1 MPTSQFFGL
10 MIGYSGLTAYQAAEN
25 TLANNVANVE
35 TEGYSRQYVARTA
48 ADALRTNTS
57 YGMQGAGV
65 KVTGVKQYRNIYYDN
80 KYWTNNANVGRFE
93 THEEYMIRIEK
104 YFEDSQASNGFNTIY
119 DSVFSGLEELKKDP
133 GQTSTRTAFLGT
145 AQTLTEYFRT
155 LSDNLKKEQQSLNEE
170 IKSSVERINTIAG
183 DIASLNKQINTIE
196 LTGSAANELRD
207 KRALLV
213 DELSQIVDVTV
224 TETPV
229 VNESDKD
236 KTPTGANR
244 YIVQISNGNTLVNGY
259 ETNELEVVGRAKDEK
274 TNMNDIDGL
283 YDVRW
288 KSTGSPFSVLA
299 DNLSGS
305 LKSLFELRD
314 GNNNE
319 NLQGKMYDRTDS
331 SVVMEA
337 SNLKGSS
344 IEEVLSQL
352 NIPETGVVNIGGY
365 NYNYESF
372 SVKLTG
378 DKVQVTFDLPPGVSV
393 PATLKGQKARVGQSV
408 DYQGIPYYMAQ
419 MNQWVRQFAYRFND
433 REKDGENLYGKKME
447 LSFFQWR
454 DKDGTLRS
462 LAEDDERTPS
472 DSFTTAE
479 GIKPADPTIP
489 PTPTAYYFL
498 TAENFYVN
506 QDIIKDPKLMSTAGK
521 EQKGDSD
528 VNVSASDIVDE
539 LAKIRHNKSVMEFRG
554 CSSSEFLTCILSD
567 ISLNS
572 MSAKTFK
579 INSTNIQSAI
589 QNQRDSISSVDD
601 DEEALDLVK
610 FQNAYNLNAKI
621 IQTMTEI
628 YDRLILQTGV

>member
-80 KYWTNNANVGRFE
+80 KYWTNNADVGRFE

-104 YFEDSQASNGFNTIY
+104 YFEDTQASNGFNTIY

-183 DIASLNKQINTIE
+183 EIASLNKQINTIE
-196 LTGSAANELRD
+196 LSGSAANELRD

-229 VNESDKD
+229 VNESDKN

-259 ETNELEVVGRAKDEK
+259 ETNELEVVGREKSEK

-283 YDVRW
+283 YDGNPKIDAGAKLIHEVG
-288 KSTGSPFSVLA
+288 KITPELEKIAGGAGTKFGTG
-299 DNLSGS
+299 G
-305 LKSLFELRD
+305 
-314 GNNNE
+314 
-319 NLQGKMYDRTDS
+319 M
-331 SVVMEA
+331 
-337 SNLKGSS
+337 
-344 IEEVLSQL
+344 
-352 NIPETGVVNIGGY
+352 
-365 NYNYESF
+365 
-372 SVKLTG
+372 
-378 DKVQVTFDLPPGVSV
+378 
-393 PATLKGQKARVGQSV
+393 
-408 DYQGIPYYMAQ
+408 
-419 MNQWVRQFAYRFND
+419 
-433 REKDGENLYGKKME
+433 
-447 LSFFQWR
+447 
-454 DKDGTLRS
+454 
-462 LAEDDERTPS
+462 
-472 DSFTTAE
+472 FTKIQA
-479 GIKPADPTIP
+479 
-489 PTPTAYYFL
+489 
-498 TAENFYVN
+498 
-506 QDIIKDPKLMSTAGK
+506 
-521 EQKGDSD
+521 
-528 VNVSASDIVDE
+528 
-539 LAKIRHNKSVMEFRG
+539 AKIAVKHGITMLIVNGAEVGNIRRA
-554 CSSSEFLTCILSD
+554 
-567 ISLNS
+567 LNGE
-572 MSAKTFK
+572 
-579 INSTNIQSAI
+579 
-589 QNQRDSISSVDD
+589 SIGTVFVADYPES
-601 DEEALDLVK
+601 
-610 FQNAYNLNAKI
+610 
-621 IQTMTEI
+621 
-628 YDRLILQTGV
+628 

>member
-25 TLANNVANVE
+25 TVANNVANVE
-35 TEGYSRQYVARTA
+35 TEGYSKQYVARTA
-48 ADALRTNTS
+48 ADALRTYTS

-93 THEEYMIRIEK
+93 THEEYMTRIEK

-119 DSVFSGLEELKKDP
+119 NSVFAGLEELKKDP

-170 IKSSVERINTIAG
+170 IKSKVERINTIAG
-183 DIASLNKQINTIE
+183 EIASLNKQINTIE
-196 LTGSAANELRD
+196 LSGSAANELRD

-213 DELSQIVDVTV
+213 DELSLIVDVTV
-224 TETPV
+224 SEVPV
-229 VNESDKD
+229 ENESDKNN
-236 KTPTGANR
+236 PTGANR
-244 YIVQISNGNTLVNGY
+244 YIVKISNENTLVNGY
-259 ETNELEVVGRAKDEK
+259 ETNELEVVGRERDER

-283 YDVRW
+283 YDIRW
-288 KSTGSPFSVLA
+288 KSSGSPFSVLA

-319 NLQGKMYDRTDS
+319 NLQGKLKECTS
-331 SVVMEA
+331 SSATIAV
-337 SNLKGSS
+337 SNLTGNTM
-344 IEEVLSQL
+344 EEVLSQL
-352 NIPETGVVNIGGY
+352 NIPESGVVNIGGY
-365 NYNYESF
+365 NFKYETF
-372 SVKLTG
+372 SLDFPTME
-378 DKVQVTFDLPPGVSV
+378 VTFNFPSGVSA
-393 PATLKGQKARVGQSV
+393 PSSLIGQSAKVGQSV
-408 DYQGIPYYMAQ
+408 DYQGIPYYMSQ
-419 MNQWVRQFAYRFND
+419 MNQWVRQFAYRFNE
-433 REKDGENLYGKKME
+433 REKDGEDLYGKEMDK
-447 LSFFQWR
+447 SFFQWR
-454 DKDGTLRS
+454 NKNDLDGDPYWDFYEYDPPEGS
-462 LAEDDERTPS
+462 YVFYSDE
-472 DSFTTAE
+472 
-479 GIKPADPTIP
+479 PTSG
-489 PTPTAYYFL
+489 ALSSSYYFL

-506 QDIIKDPKLMSTAGK
+506 QKIIKDPKLMSTSGK
-521 EQKGDSD
+521 EHKEDSD

-539 LAKIRHNKSVMEFRG
+539 LEKIRHNKSVMEFRG